1 MDLSKILS
9 PAGDDD
15 VEPRPSPPSPSPSS
29 PALRADDGLPV
40 SSRWSVDEMRS
51 AVAILSDFPLAPP
64 ASSSSSSQF
73 LGDTGGRSRL
83 DLLFQADAMIQQ
95 RQENLSSPTAPAPS
109 TPPATYVRSGVW
121 TRAEEEYAAA
131 LIFYFLRGALPLA
144 EGTTLRKYL
153 AEQLCCNRR
162 RVSMKLATEAIA
174 DKKIPRKVGASVFVA
189 LRPPPTQEETHEMM
203 ETLSRLRNECF
214 QDVNAAA
221 SDGDH
226 TVRDQM
232 DMNNRRTRDAQDDG
246 GLDGDDA
253 TLSSPE
259 YKTKNL
265 KKKKRTL
272 STSSFSSTASSS
284 LKRSPPQIK
293 RRRPLI
299 IRTGF
304 DSPEEEQYV
313 TTLVEYFTDGL
324 LDLADGTRLVT
335 YLCEQLQC
343 SAKTL
348 SMKLAPRKSAERKF
362 PSAIGSLTYTRK
374 PEDDAS
380 VSEQIFE
387 AEAHAFELRQAWLVT
402 RDDQDDAGSSSSASC
417 VEDESSHRSPSP
429 VSTPVRNTKRKPN
442 RRVESSPVVNDPIT
456 VSPSRHYS
464 RSGPWSRQE
473 EEYAAALIDCFFR
486 GVLELPEGTTLRSFL
501 TSRLRCNPMRISK
514 KLASENIADIKI
526 PKKLGSATYVRRD
539 NVSEEERQQ
548 AEALLMQHEEAPHD
562 ISWGPAEDSLV
573 GRKHTRDEGTRGAPH
588 LTPPS
593 PVRNVMLSSP
603 IKVRRVLPADFEAPS
618 PAFDGRRH
626 LPSYRYYQQV
636 A

>member
-29 PALRADDGLPV
+29 PSLRADDGLPV

-64 ASSSSSSQF
+64 ASSSSSSQL

-95 RQENLSSPTAPAPS
+95 RQENLSSPTAPAPAPS

-189 LRPPPTQEETHEMM
+189 LRPPPTQEETDEMM

-246 GLDGDDA
+246 GLDGDYA
-253 TLSSPE
+253 TLSSPD

-304 DSPEEEQYV
+304 DSQEEEQYV

-402 RDDQDDAGSSSSASC
+402 RDDQDDA
-417 VEDESSHRSPSP
+417 
-429 VSTPVRNTKRKPN
+429 VRNTKRKPN

-562 ISWGPAEDSLV
+562 VSFKTISFLFA
-573 GRKHTRDEGTRGAPH
+573 RA
-588 LTPPS
+588 
-593 PVRNVMLSSP
+593 MLMA
-603 IKVRRVLPADFEAPS
+603 V
-618 PAFDGRRH
+618 
-626 LPSYRYYQQV
+626 
-636 A
+636 

>member
-15 VEPRPSPPSPSPSS
+15 VDGEPY
-29 PALRADDGLPV
+29 RANDTTGADADTDAADGLPV
-40 SSRWSVDEMRS
+40 STRWSVDEMRS

-64 ASSSSSSQF
+64 PAASSSSPF
-73 LGDTGGRSRL
+73 LGADNGGRSRL
-83 DLLFQADAMIQQ
+83 DLLFQADAMIQR
-95 RQENLSSPTAPAPS
+95 RQDDLSSPTAPAPS
-109 TPPATYVRSGVW
+109 TPPTTYVRSGVW

-162 RVSMKLATEAIA
+162 RVSMKLATETIA

-189 LRPPPTQEETHEMM
+189 LRPPPTSEETQEMN
-203 ETLSRLRNECF
+203 ETLSRLRDECF
-214 QDVNAAA
+214 RDVNAAA
-221 SDGDH
+221 SGGDAASGNVSTTDRENESH
-226 TVRDQM
+226 
-232 DMNNRRTRDAQDDG
+232 DAHDD
-246 GLDGDDA
+246 DDVA
-253 TLSSPE
+253 LSSPE
-259 YKTKNL
+259 FKPKSA

-304 DSPEEEQYV
+304 DSPQEEQYV
-313 TTLVEYFTDGL
+313 TALVEYFLDGL

-343 SAKTL
+343 SPKTL

-362 PSAIGSLTYTRK
+362 PSAIGTLTFTRK
-374 PEDDAS
+374 SEDDPA

-387 AEAHAFELRQAWLVT
+387 AEAHAFELRQAWILSQE
-402 RDDQDDAGSSSSASC
+402 DQDDEGSSSSASC
-417 VEDESSHRSPSP
+417 AEDQVSQRSPSP
-429 VSTPVRNTKRKPN
+429 VSTPVRNARRKPT
-442 RRVESSPVVNDPIT
+442 RRAE
-456 VSPSRHYS
+456 SPSTANETTSASPNRHYS

-486 GVLELPEGTTLRSFL
+486 GVLDLPEGTTLRSFL

-539 NVSEEERQQ
+539 NVSEEERRQ
-548 AEALLMQHEEAPHD
+548 AEALLRQA
-562 ISWGPAEDSLV
+562 
-573 GRKHTRDEGTRGAPH
+573 RRG
-588 LTPPS
+588 S
-593 PVRNVMLSSP
+593 
-603 IKVRRVLPADFEAPS
+603 RRCIVASRGGAIGWTQ
-618 PAFDGRRH
+618 AQQGRRNAH
-626 LPSYRYYQQV
+626 GDVLRPAVSRSDRDAEQSNQSSTC
-636 A
+636 ATSRL